1 MKWDTS
7 SQSYHLTSKNWSA
20 WRAKSMGTNDNYT
33 LTDVKKAV
41 SVLENHNTTRDY
53 QALEEILPLVLVIL
67 KSKVTEEEPPAG
79 AMKFYAPIWVDVLLE
94 RLSTQKH
101 PLSDEEYQIF
111 RSDVEKLSISDY
123 KVADNDLMGYKP
135 VYTSIEGISE
145 VVLALKHYFKL
156 L

>member
-1 MKWDTS
+1 
-7 SQSYHLTSKNWSA
+7 
-20 WRAKSMGTNDNYT
+20 MGTNDNYT

-111 RSDVEKLSISDY
+111 R
-123 KVADNDLMGYKP
+123 
-135 VYTSIEGISE
+135 
-145 VVLALKHYFKL
+145 
-156 L
+156 

>member
-1 MKWDTS
+1 
-7 SQSYHLTSKNWSA
+7 
-20 WRAKSMGTNDNYT
+20 MGTNDNYT

-101 PLSDEEYQIF
+101 PLSDGEYQIF

>member
-1 MKWDTS
+1 
-7 SQSYHLTSKNWSA
+7 
-20 WRAKSMGTNDNYT
+20 MGTNDNYT

-101 PLSDEEYQIF
+101 PLSDEEYPIF

>member
-1 MKWDTS
+1 
-7 SQSYHLTSKNWSA
+7 
-20 WRAKSMGTNDNYT
+20 MGTNDNYT

-94 RLSTQKH
+94 RLRTQKH

-123 KVADNDLMGYKP
+123 KVADNDFMGYKP

>member
-1 MKWDTS
+1 M
-7 SQSYHLTSKNWSA
+7 
-20 WRAKSMGTNDNYT
+20 
-33 LTDVKKAV
+33 
-41 SVLENHNTTRDY
+41 
-53 QALEEILPLVLVIL
+53 VLVIL

>member
-1 MKWDTS
+1 
-7 SQSYHLTSKNWSA
+7 
-20 WRAKSMGTNDNYT
+20 MGTNDNYT

-94 RLSTQKH
+94 RLNTQKH

>member
-1 MKWDTS
+1 
-7 SQSYHLTSKNWSA
+7 
-20 WRAKSMGTNDNYT
+20 MGTNDNYT

-94 RLSTQKH
+94 CLSTQKH

-145 VVLALKHYFKL
+145 VVLALKHCFKL